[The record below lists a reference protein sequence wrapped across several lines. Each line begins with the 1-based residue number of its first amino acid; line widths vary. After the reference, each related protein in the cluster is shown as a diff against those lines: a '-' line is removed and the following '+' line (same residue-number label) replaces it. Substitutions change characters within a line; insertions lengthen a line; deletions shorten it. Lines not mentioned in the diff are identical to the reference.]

1 LTIPVIVALVEQ
13 TFCKLKLLKLYL
25 CSTMMQERLT
35 DLATVP
41 LERDMPEKI
50 DYDECIIN

>member
-1 LTIPVIVALVEQ
+1 VTVALVEQ

-25 CSTMMQERLT
+25 CSTMMQERLA
-35 DLATVP
+35 DLATVA